1 VSSPETLDRKV
12 LAAAFLRAQALL
24 NAQQPVAPEEAQRIE
39 ETLRPLAAA
48 QEIRQIIVPLLDRA
62 KLSGLAMAWDSGAD
76 TKSEAWLVTRAARFV
91 ALTAPEFAFITLCEL
106 NRDSP
111 AVEQAK
117 QNALAAL
124 EQERALRTPMF
135 EHNVA
140 AVAEV
145 DPVQARELRKTHR
158 TTVALRPLGAGL
170 AEFAGPGQPWVQL
183 WAVTADAA
191 RTEAERLVRQCGK
204 FDDGFIA
211 GVGDC
216 SLPDAAAR
224 IARPEQRMHVI
235 DLQLARVRAL
245 LEVVDMSEAVR
256 ARRIQLHAGPRA
268 LQTLAPFAARA
279 LAHEQSVVGG
289 DPVAFSLLRAAA
301 QGQS

>member
-1 VSSPETLDRKV
+1 M
-12 LAAAFLRAQALL
+12 
-24 NAQQPVAPEEAQRIE
+24 APEEAQRIE

-76 TKSEAWLVTRAARFV
+76 TKSEPWLLTRAARFV
-91 ALTAPEFAFITLCEL
+91 TLTAPEFAFITLCEL

-117 QNALAAL
+117 QRALAAL
-124 EQERALRTPMF
+124 ESERALRTPMF
-135 EHNVA
+135 ERNVA

-145 DPVQARELRKTHR
+145 DAAQARELRKTHR

-183 WAVTADAA
+183 WAITADSA
-191 RTEAERLVRQCGK
+191 RTEAERLVRQCLS
-204 FDDGFIA
+204 FEDGFIA
-211 GVGDC
+211 GIGDC

-224 IARPEQRMHVI
+224 LARPEQRMHVI

-245 LEVVDMSEAVR
+245 LEVVDLSEPVR
-256 ARRIQLHAGPRA
+256 VGRILLHAGPRA
-268 LQTLAPFAARA
+268 LQTLAPYATRA
-279 LAHEQSVVGG
+279 LANEESVVGG